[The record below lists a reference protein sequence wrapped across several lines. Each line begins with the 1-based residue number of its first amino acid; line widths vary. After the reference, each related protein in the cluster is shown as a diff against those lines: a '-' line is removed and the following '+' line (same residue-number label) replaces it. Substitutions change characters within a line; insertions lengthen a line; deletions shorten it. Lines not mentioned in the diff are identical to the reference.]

1 MNSLRRHL
9 SYANVVATL
18 ALVFA
23 MSGGAMAAS
32 HYLITKTGQIKP
44 SVLKK
49 LKATGPTGPTGT
61 PGSPGLPGAAG
72 ARGAGGPAGETGK
85 EGSPGKNGATN
96 VVARF
101 TEGSAAKNTYGD
113 VTANCNAGERAT
125 GGGPQLWNGEN
136 VGTDYLASVPS
147 PTAPGTT
154 PTGWHVT
161 WINATSGSETIRV
174 YVVCAS
180 P

>member
-9 SYANVVATL
+9 NYANVVATL

-23 MSGGAMAAS
+23 MSGGALAAG

-49 LKATGPTGPTGT
+49 LKAIGPTGPR
-61 PGSPGLPGAAG
+61 GLPGAAG
-72 ARGAGGPAGETGK
+72 AGGPAGATGK

-96 VVARF
+96 VVTRF
-101 TEGSAAKNTYGD
+101 TEGTAAKDARGI
-113 VTANCNAGERAT
+113 VTASCNPGERAT
-125 GGGPQLWNGEN
+125 GGGPQLWSGED
-136 VGTDYLASVPS
+136 VGTDYLQSVPS
-147 PTAPGTT
+147 PTEAGTT
-154 PTGWHVT
+154 PTGWRVE
-161 WINATSGSETIRV
+161 WINATASPDTIKV